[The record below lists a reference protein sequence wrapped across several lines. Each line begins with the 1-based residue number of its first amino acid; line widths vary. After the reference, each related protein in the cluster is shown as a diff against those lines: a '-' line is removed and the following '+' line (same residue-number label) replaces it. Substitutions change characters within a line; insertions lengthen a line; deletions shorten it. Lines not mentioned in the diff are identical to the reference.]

1 MEKLKNRLF
10 IGFPTLLIL
19 VIFDRLT
26 KRLAFNNLNLT
37 NHVVELI
44 PDVLE
49 LRYLENEGAAF
60 GMLQNR
66 FFFFYLFTFVFITA
80 FLFLY
85 IKMPEDKRFVPLN
98 LLLIFFVAGAF
109 GNFIDRVRYH
119 YVIDFIYFKLINFPI
134 FNVADIYVTVSCF
147 ILIVLVLFYY
157 KDEDLSRIKD
167 SLKR

>member
-85 IKMPEDKRFVPLN
+85 IRMPEDKRFVPLN

-157 KDEDLSRIKD
+157 KDDDLNKIKD

>member
-157 KDEDLSRIKD
+157 KDDDLNKIKD

>member
-1 MEKLKNRLF
+1 MEKLKNRLL

-85 IKMPEDKRFVPLN
+85 IRMPEDKRFVPLN

-157 KDEDLSRIKD
+157 KDDDLNKIKD

>member
-44 PDVLE
+44 PGVLE

-85 IKMPEDKRFVPLN
+85 IRMPEDKRFVPLN

-157 KDEDLSRIKD
+157 KDDDLNKIKD